1 MLVGRKAERA
11 RIGALL
17 DDARAGASAA
27 LVLRGEPGIGKTAL
41 LDHAAESAA
50 GLRVLRAAG
59 VESEAELP
67 FAGLHQLLRPVLGR
81 LPALPGPQRRALE
94 GAFGLGTSPAA
105 AGAGDRF
112 LLGAAVLSLLAEAAE
127 DGPLLCLVDDAQWL
141 DPTSAQALEFA
152 ARRLDREGVVAVFA
166 VRDHSEVFSRTGL
179 PELPLSG
186 LDDDSALGLLSS
198 VDAALPGAVR
208 EELLA
213 QTGGNPLALRELP
226 ALLRSA
232 RGRPAGPM
240 PLTSRVLDA
249 FHHRIRALPA
259 SARAFLLVAA
269 ADDTGEVA
277 VVLRAAAE
285 LGAGITDLQSV
296 EEHGLVS
303 AAGNILAFGH
313 PLIRAAAYHGAPLAQ
328 RLGAHTALAA
338 AYSAHNDADR
348 RAWHLAAAATGPDE
362 AVADALAA
370 AAGRAAARGGHH
382 AAATGYERA
391 ARLSADP
398 VAAALRTTLAC
409 EAGVHSG
416 QPQWARV
423 RAEHAGPHVDDP
435 SLRARL
441 LEVRAAAA
449 FGQGDL
455 RGAHHLLAEGAALV
469 ASRDRARAGWM
480 LMRAVH
486 AAWATPTDL
495 ALIAASVDELDT
507 LDLPADDPLTSVFW
521 LARWA
526 MAVPLRRDTAGYPPL
541 DAVLARARS
550 AGAGAGPRALVEV
563 ASRAFVLG
571 RDEEVADIAAGLVAD
586 ARTRG
591 MLSALPAGLGY
602 ATLTH
607 ALLGR
612 HRDALVSGDEG
623 MRIARDTDQPLWE
636 SYTSGALAH
645 LAAVRGDEADC
656 REYAEAA
663 GVRSEPSASQ
673 SGARSG
679 APAGALTG
687 APVGSLAGLATAQA
701 ALALLDLGY
710 GRVQAAFDR
719 LVSLVEGPQGHQN
732 VPVRSVPDLTEA
744 AVRLGR
750 PDDIAGPLATYATW
764 AAAVR
769 RPWSDALLA
778 RCRALT
784 TPGPDAERLYLRALD
799 LHDPRQRPFDRA
811 RTELSFGEWLRRGR
825 RRSDARGRLASALRT
840 FEEIGARPWAER
852 ARVELGAAGHT
863 GHTGDPVSTGA
874 AGDAAV
880 APSAGPRGS
889 AGDAGVRLT
898 PQELQITE
906 LAATGLSNRDI
917 AARLYLSPRTVA
929 YHLYKAYPKLGVS
942 SRGELGRVSDVLATL
957 RTAR

>member
-1 MLVGRKAERA
+1 MVGREAERA
-11 RIGALL
+11 RIDALL
-17 DDARAGASAA
+17 DDARAGVSAA

-41 LDHAAESAA
+41 LDHAAERAA

-81 LPALPGPQRRALE
+81 LPALPGPQRQALE
-94 GAFGLGTSPAA
+94 GAFGLRTILGTILGTTPAA
-105 AGAGDRF
+105 DPGAPGGGDRF
-112 LLGAAVLSLLAEAAE
+112 LLGASVLSLLAEAAE

-141 DPTSAQALEFA
+141 DPTSAQALVFA

-166 VRDHSEVFSRTGL
+166 VRDHSDVFSRTGL
-179 PELPLSG
+179 PELPLTG

-198 VDAALPGAVR
+198 VDAELPGAVR

-226 ALLRSA
+226 ALMRSA
-232 RGRPAGPM
+232 RGRLPGPM

-259 SARAFLLVAA
+259 SARAFLLAAA

-285 LGAGITDLQSV
+285 LGAGLDDLQAV
-296 EEHGLVS
+296 EEHRLVS
-303 AAGNILAFGH
+303 LAGDVLAFGH

-328 RLGAHTALAA
+328 RLAAHTALAA
-338 AYSAHNDADR
+338 AYSAQHDTDR

-362 AVADALAA
+362 AVAEALAA

-398 VAAALRTTLAC
+398 AAAALRTALAC

-423 RAEHAGPHVDDP
+423 RAEHAAPHVDEP

-469 ASRDRARAGWM
+469 APRDRGRAGWM

-486 AAWATPTDL
+486 AAWATPTDR
-495 ALIAASVDELDT
+495 ALIAASVDELET

-526 MAVPLRRDTAGYPPL
+526 MAVPLRRDTAGFPPL
-541 DAVLARARS
+541 DTVLARARS
-550 AGAGAGPRALVEV
+550 AGTEAGPRALVEV

-571 RDEEVADIAAGLVAD
+571 RDEEVADIAAGLVTD
-586 ARTRG
+586 ARARG

-602 ATLTH
+602 ATLTQ

-636 SYTSGALAH
+636 SYTAGALAH
-645 LAAVRGDEADC
+645 LAAVRGDEAGC
-656 REYAEAA
+656 REFAETA
-663 GVRSEPSASQ
+663 GAGRSAS
-673 SGARSG
+673 SGS
-679 APAGALTG
+679 PA
-687 APVGSLAGLATAQA
+687 GSLAGLATAQA

-750 PDDIAGPLATYATW
+750 PDDVAAPLATYATW
-764 AAAVR
+764 ADAVR

-784 TPGPDAERLYLRALD
+784 TPGPDAERHFLRALD
-799 LHDPRQRPFDRA
+799 LHDPRHRPFDRA

-840 FEEIGARPWAER
+840 FEEIGARPWVER
-852 ARVELGAAGHT
+852 ARAELGAAGHA
-863 GHTGDPVSTGA
+863 GHAVNAGGDR
-874 AGDAAV
+874 DAR
-880 APSAGPRGS
+880 PGNSAGR
-889 AGDAGVRLT
+889 AGEAGVRLT

-906 LAATGLSNRDI
+906 LAASGLSNRDI

-929 YHLYKAYPKLGVS
+929 YHLYKAYPKLGIS
-942 SRGELGRVSDVLATL
+942 SRGELGRVSP
-957 RTAR
+957 

>member
-1 MLVGRKAERA
+1 MLVGREAERA

-41 LDHAAESAA
+41 LDHAAEHAA

-67 FAGLHQLLRPVLGR
+67 FAGLHQLLRPVLGH
-81 LPALPGPQRRALE
+81 LPALPGPQRQALE
-94 GAFGLGTSPAA
+94 GAFGLGTNPGTNLATDPST
-105 AGAGDRF
+105 AGGGDRF
-112 LLGAAVLSLLAEAAE
+112 LLGAGVLSLLAEAAE

-141 DPTSAQALEFA
+141 DPTSAQALVFA

-166 VRDHSEVFSRTGL
+166 VRDHTEVFSRTGL
-179 PELPLSG
+179 PELPLTG

-198 VDAALPGAVR
+198 VDADLPGPVR

-226 ALLRSA
+226 ALLRSS
-232 RGRPAGPM
+232 RGRLPGPM

-285 LGAGITDLQSV
+285 LGAGIADLQAA
-296 EEHGLVS
+296 EERGLVS
-303 AAGNILAFGH
+303 LAGDVLAFGH

-328 RLGAHTALAA
+328 RLGAHTALAT
-338 AYSAHNDADR
+338 AYSAQHDTDR

-362 AVADALAA
+362 AVAGALAA

-398 VAAALRTTLAC
+398 AAAALRTTLAC

-469 ASRDRARAGWM
+469 APGDCGRAGWM

-495 ALIAASVDELDT
+495 ALIAASVDELDM
-507 LDLPADDPLTSVFW
+507 LELPADDPLTSVFW

-526 MAVPLRRDTAGYPPL
+526 MAVPLRRDTAGFPPL

-550 AGAGAGPRALVEV
+550 AGAEAGPRALVEV

-602 ATLTH
+602 ATLTQ

-612 HRDALVSGDEG
+612 HRDAMVSGDEG
-623 MRIARDTDQPLWE
+623 LRIARDTDQPLWE
-636 SYTSGALAH
+636 SYTAGALAH
-645 LAAVRGDEADC
+645 LAAVRGDEAGC
-656 REYAEAA
+656 LEYAEAA
-663 GVRSEPSASQ
+663 GVRSAS
-673 SGARSG
+673 SGSLAG
-679 APAGALTG
+679 APA
-687 APVGSLAGLATAQA
+687 GSLAGLATAQA

-710 GRVQAAFDR
+710 GRVQATFDR

-750 PDDIAGPLATYATW
+750 PDDVAAPLATYATW

-784 TPGPDAERLYLRALD
+784 TPGPEAERHYLRALD
-799 LHDPRQRPFDRA
+799 LHDPRHRPFDRA

-852 ARVELGAAGHT
+852 ARLELGAAGHT
-863 GHTGDPVSTGA
+863 GDPVK
-874 AGDAAV
+874 AGKTADAA
-880 APSAGPRGS
+880 ATPSAGPRGS
-889 AGDAGVRLT
+889 AGDTGVRLT

-942 SRGELGRVSDVLATL
+942 SRSELATL
-957 RTAR
+957 RAAP